1 MAIALHDLLEPRRIQ
16 LDLTAATKERAL
28 SELIA
33 LLDKT
38 EGVSQPTRF
47 AEQVLT
53 REKAG
58 STLAEHGIA
67 FPHARTDLAAEIALA
82 IGRSSGGV
90 PWNDAGERAHL
101 IFVIAVPE
109 KLAQDYLVVVGALA
123 RIAKDAERRSALL
136 AAASAEEFIDLLR
149 SAPRL

>member
-1 MAIALHDLLEPRRIQ
+1 MAITLNDLLEPRRIR
-16 LDLTAATKERAL
+16 LDLAAATKEEAL
-28 SELIA
+28 RELIA

-47 AEQVLT
+47 AEQVFT

-67 FPHARTDLAAEIALA
+67 FPHARTDLASEIALA

-123 RIAKDAERRSALL
+123 RITKDAARRTALL
-136 AAASAEEFIDLLR
+136 AAKSAAEFIELLR